1 MKGEYIMC
9 AFIKFRKAILELSD
23 VPEILIEQLFSIC
36 QLKNVKKG
44 ESFIQA
50 GELSKDMGFILEGL
64 FRLYYIDEEGN
75 DYTKAFSRTGQFLIS
90 YSAIVQERP
99 SFFYIEALQD
109 SQILLFEYQR
119 FSNMI
124 QKDIRWYPFAYK
136 LLENVY
142 IMKELREKSF
152 LLDNAEQRY
161 RDFKKQYA
169 DVENQIKLYH
179 VASFLGIKP
188 ETLSRLRST
197 KN

>member
-1 MKGEYIMC
+1 MC